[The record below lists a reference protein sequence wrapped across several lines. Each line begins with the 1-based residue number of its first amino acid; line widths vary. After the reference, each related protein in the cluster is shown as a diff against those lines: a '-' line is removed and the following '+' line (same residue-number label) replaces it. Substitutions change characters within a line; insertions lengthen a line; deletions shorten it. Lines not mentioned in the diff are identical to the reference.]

1 MKKNK
6 RKKIGSST
14 NLFIIFL
21 SSVPLIGLIFLE
33 PIIANIIV
41 QVFNMNIND
50 VYNNT
55 FIWLILYASLN
66 GFLGSYDNKQLNK
79 SGINITNAMTWSAIL
94 VPVYLYKRGSVLS
107 KTYKISGLQSQWPLM
122 TWVLFFFL
130 SVLLMPV

>member
-1 MKKNK
+1 MKKTK
-6 RKKIGSST
+6 RNKIGSST
-14 NLFIIFL
+14 NLFIVFL
-21 SSVPLIGLIFLE
+21 VSVPLIGLIFLE

-55 FIWLILYASLN
+55 FIWLIFYASLN

-94 VPVYLYKRGSVLS
+94 VPVYLYKRGSVLN
-107 KTYKISGLQSQWPLM
+107 KTYKINGFESQWPFM
-122 TWVLFFFL
+122 IWVAFFILSIFL
-130 SVLLMPV
+130 I

>member
-107 KTYKISGLQSQWPLM
+107 KTYKISGLQSQWPFI
-122 TWVLFFFL
+122 TWVTFFILSMFL
-130 SVLLMPV
+130 I

>member
-66 GFLGSYDNKQLNK
+66 GFLGSYDYKQLNK

-107 KTYKISGLQSQWPLM
+107 KTYKISGLESQWPFI
-122 TWVLFFFL
+122 TWVTFFILSMFL
-130 SVLLMPV
+130 I